1 MKLLRSFII
10 NIVLLIT
17 LSGCVETLMLAG
29 TATSTAMT
37 AQEVDEKYD
46 GSFTDY
52 IMDKAASFYNY
63 LLGD

>member
-1 MKLLRSFII
+1 MRYIKLTIL
-10 NIVLLIT
+10 NIVLVMS

-52 IMDKAASFYNY
+52 IVDKAASFYNY
-63 LLGD
+63 LSGN